1 MQKICHILWF
11 PATTQWFKK
20 PVCSFF
26 KSDCSVLHF
35 DVADIMRQPNSND
48 CGVFAA
54 AVATEL
60 AHYCDP
66 TLCKWDTSQLRQHLL
81 LCLEAG
87 KMTRFPTVGKR
98 RIAFGSRIRKSIPEK
113 LYCMCR
119 MPNDTARPMIACDQC
134 KQWYHKDCVALD
146 INKSYEDE
154 TWTCKPCSDL
164 LHHLKC

>member
-1 MQKICHILWF
+1 MQKICHI
-11 PATTQWFKK
+11 QWFEK

-66 TLCKWDTSQLRQHLL
+66 TLCKWDTSQL
-81 LCLEAG
+81 
-87 KMTRFPTVGKR
+87 
-98 RIAFGSRIRKSIPEK
+98 
-113 LYCMCR
+113 
-119 MPNDTARPMIACDQC
+119 
-134 KQWYHKDCVALD
+134 
-146 INKSYEDE
+146 
-154 TWTCKPCSDL
+154 
-164 LHHLKC
+164 